1 MADPV
6 APWTIK
12 NIPPD
17 VRAAAIKAAEREKQ
31 SIGEWIARAIRSQ
44 IQSDRQQDRAP
55 AIVLPEADRPVR
67 PQVDLSEVE
76 RAVSLIC
83 DLSASGAPP
92 PKRVASLAYGLIRG
106 SLIEMRGPTGTAKSK
121 TNDADG
127 LTEGPAGQTEPD
139 ESQTELAD
147 ANAHEAVEA
156 STLVARL
163 MQRLQDD
170 VLDRSVLIERLRPEL
185 AVQLRPGAGQR
196 GKLHRWMLVV
206 SADAGIVFSRIEC
219 RRSSTL
225 AHVRRASVTDKLAD
239 EFALVRVRSRP

>member
-17 VRAAAIKAAEREKQ
+17 VRAAAIKAAERERQ
-31 SIGEWIARAIRSQ
+31 SIGEWMARAIRSQ
-44 IQSDRQQDRAP
+44 IQSDRQQDRTP
-55 AIVLPEADRPVR
+55 AIVLPEAGRPVR

-76 RAVSLIC
+76 RAVSLIR

-127 LTEGPAGQTEPD
+127 LTEEPAGQTEPE
-139 ESQTELAD
+139 ESQTADHLATVL
-147 ANAHEAVEA
+147 HEA
-156 STLVARL
+156 
-163 MQRLQDD
+163 
-170 VLDRSVLIERLRPEL
+170 
-185 AVQLRPGAGQR
+185 
-196 GKLHRWMLVV
+196 
-206 SADAGIVFSRIEC
+206 ADAG
-219 RRSSTL
+219 T
-225 AHVRRASVTDKLAD
+225 
-239 EFALVRVRSRP
+239 